1 MFLDNFKLSSCN
13 YMLFFAF
20 LEADIGFWYSNIISA
35 AIHAAII
42 YIFKKLKIRGTFS
55 LFIIFSQNQFPLLYR
70 PIGDKQITSATMTR
84 GYIELKKKES
94 EKVNKFHSNFFTKI
108 LNASNM
114 FCCQGSPHFSYRTIK
129 IGFTEV
135 KMVCL
140 KMGLQRTFGRSGGES
155 KISEKKEHPFG
166 IPS

>member
-35 AIHAAII
+35 AINAAII

-70 PIGDKQITSATMTR
+70 PIGDKQITSATMIRIYAYLMPLLDKMSTFHQLICFDLKIAQGR
-84 GYIELKKKES
+84 GRRLLKGETMNFIKMFML
-94 EKVNKFHSNFFTKI
+94 VNT
-108 LNASNM
+108 
-114 FCCQGSPHFSYRTIK
+114 
-129 IGFTEV
+129 
-135 KMVCL
+135 
-140 KMGLQRTFGRSGGES
+140 
-155 KISEKKEHPFG
+155 
-166 IPS
+166 

>member
-35 AIHAAII
+35 AINAAII

-70 PIGDKQITSATMTR
+70 PIGDKQITSATMP
-84 GYIELKKKES
+84 
-94 EKVNKFHSNFFTKI
+94 
-108 LNASNM
+108 
-114 FCCQGSPHFSYRTIK
+114 SP
-129 IGFTEV
+129 
-135 KMVCL
+135 L
-140 KMGLQRTFGRSGGES
+140 LQ
-155 KISEKKEHPFG
+155 
-166 IPS
+166 

>member
-35 AIHAAII
+35 AINAAII

-70 PIGDKQITSATMTR
+70 PIGDKQITSATMKNALRNPKNVSDTA
-84 GYIELKKKES
+84 LES
-94 EKVNKFHSNFFTKI
+94 LDII
-108 LNASNM
+108 L
-114 FCCQGSPHFSYRTIK
+114 FSTI
-129 IGFTEV
+129 I
-135 KMVCL
+135 
-140 KMGLQRTFGRSGGES
+140 FGHHNVTHGTQKYTYER
-155 KISEKKEHPFG
+155 PYL
-166 IPS
+166 

>member
-35 AIHAAII
+35 AINAAII

-70 PIGDKQITSATMTR
+70 PIGDKQITSATM
-84 GYIELKKKES
+84 LK
-94 EKVNKFHSNFFTKI
+94 
-108 LNASNM
+108 L
-114 FCCQGSPHFSYRTIK
+114 
-129 IGFTEV
+129 
-135 KMVCL
+135 
-140 KMGLQRTFGRSGGES
+140 GL
-155 KISEKKEHPFG
+155 
-166 IPS
+166 

>member
-35 AIHAAII
+35 AINAAII

-70 PIGDKQITSATMTR
+70 PIGDKQITSATMSNVHKSPKFT
-84 GYIELKKKES
+84 GVSSIFLENV
-94 EKVNKFHSNFFTKI
+94 EKNRHGEFSKTCDKIHLSCVKI
-108 LNASNM
+108 LICKLEEFRGPAGQEGCRAIEWVDCSRM
-114 FCCQGSPHFSYRTIK
+114 
-129 IGFTEV
+129 
-135 KMVCL
+135 L
-140 KMGLQRTFGRSGGES
+140 
-155 KISEKKEHPFG
+155 
-166 IPS
+166 